1 MGDIG
6 RILITGAGGFIGRA
20 AVAQARAQGLQVV
33 AVVRRTVAPEWDGG
47 VTLVRADLSDPASV
61 KALSGALR
69 GCGAVIHAAAHPGG
83 DADAAARDTLKGTA
97 HLLAAL
103 PDAMRLVLV
112 SSITVYDTG
121 RALPGGTITE
131 TSPLFA
137 EGAAPDTYAN
147 AKLAQETLARA
158 RGAPLWLMRP
168 GAVWG
173 PGRSW
178 HALNGVD
185 AGPVTITLTSD
196 GDLPLTH
203 VTHCARALVSAALTD
218 PGGIVA
224 LNVID
229 DDRPTRARFVAA
241 HRQRAGWPRLAI
253 PLPWRVWLAL
263 TRVLSPLSAHL
274 PGLLREAPL
283 RARIMP
289 LKWPNTALRET
300 LGGHDDAPLEDM
312 LDASMR
318 ADR

>member
-1 MGDIG
+1 MGQVN

-20 AVAQARAQGLQVV
+20 VVAEARARGLQVV
-33 AVVRRTVAPEWDGG
+33 AVVRRSVAPEWDQG
-47 VTLVRADLSDPASV
+47 VTVVTADLSDPASV
-61 KALSGALR
+61 DALSGGMR
-69 GCGAVIHAAAHPGG
+69 GCGAVIHAAAHLGG
-83 DADAAARDTLKGTA
+83 DAEAVALDTLKGTA

-103 PDAMRLVLV
+103 PDGMRLVLV
-112 SSITVYDTG
+112 SSITVYDT
-121 RALPGGTITE
+121 ASAQPGSTITE
-131 TSPLFA
+131 SSALFA
-137 EGAAPDTYAN
+137 EGTAPDAYAN
-147 AKLAQETLARA
+147 SKLAQEALAHA

-173 PGRSW
+173 AGRSW

-185 AGPVTITLTSD
+185 AGPVHITLTS
-196 GDLPLTH
+196 GGGLPLTH

-218 PGGIVA
+218 PGGITA
-224 LNVID
+224 LNVVD

-241 HRQRAGWPRLAI
+241 HRARTGWPRIAI
-253 PLPWRVWLAL
+253 PLPWRVWLML
-263 TRVLSPLSAHL
+263 TRLLSPLSAHL
-274 PGLLREAPL
+274 PGLLREPTL

-300 LGGHDDAPLEDM
+300 LGGHDDAPLEVM